1 MVSPEDFSALEQ
13 QITEPEYL
21 IELSL
26 SDSARPGG
34 VIDAYKEAGL
44 PSSGINISASMM
56 QLMNSLNT
64 MLIVAVAL
72 VVAILLAVVA
82 ILALRYTVF
91 AATDRLYLGH

>member
-1 MVSPEDFSALEQ
+1 M
-13 QITEPEYL
+13 
-21 IELSL
+21 SL
-26 SDSARPGG
+26 TDSARPGG

-44 PSSGINISASMM
+44 PSNGINVSASMI
-56 QLMNSLNT
+56 QLMNSLST